1 MTELDLWLVDSFTDT
16 PLTGNAA
23 SVILDGVGLTDEDCR
38 RISAEIGVSESAFV
52 FPGENEGADYRLR
65 FFTSTTEVDLCGH
78 ATLAA
83 FWVLAT
89 EGRLELKDGPN
100 RFVQETT
107 VGNLPVWIEA
117 AGGVPERVSM
127 GLKVPRF
134 EAPEVNN
141 DKLAAILGVG
151 RKQMV
156 EDLPVEIVNTGLRSL
171 HIPLVGLS
179 GFADLKPLR
188 RSLMDLSTTLDVGTI
203 QVFCLE
209 AEQDDVQAHCRVFA
223 PALGIEEDPVTGTAA
238 GALGAYAVR
247 HGILPEGK
255 DGLTHMNIE
264 QGIELGRPGIVSVE
278 VERDDEEFVG
288 VRVGGK
294 AVISLK
300 GKLRVSR

>member
-1 MTELDLWLVDSFTDT
+1 MTELDIWLVDSFTDT

-23 SVILDGVGLTDEDCR
+23 SVVLDGEGLSDEECR

-65 FFTSTTEVDLCGH
+65 FFTPTQEVDLCGH
-78 ATLAA
+78 ATLAT
-83 FWVLAT
+83 FWVLAS
-89 EGRLELKDGPN
+89 EGRLKLVDGSN

-107 VGNLPVWIEA
+107 VGNLPVWVEA
-117 AGGVPERVSM
+117 EHGVPRRVTM
-127 GLKVPRF
+127 GLRVPRF
-134 EAPEVNN
+134 EAPEVNV

-151 RKQMV
+151 RKQLV
-156 EDLPVEIVNTGLRSL
+156 EDLPVEIVNAGLRSL
-171 HIPLVGLS
+171 HIPLAGLS

-188 RSLMDLSTTLDVGTI
+188 RSLIDLSTTLDVGTI

-209 AEQDDVQAHCRVFA
+209 AEGEGVAAHCRVFA

-255 DGLTHMNIE
+255 DGLTRMKVE
-264 QGIELGRPGIVSVE
+264 QGIEVGRPGIVSVE

-288 VRVGGK
+288 VRVGGT

-300 GKLRVSR
+300 GKLRVTK